1 MDGHLHQH
9 QNNPIAILALA
20 RLAPASPCASNMARL
35 LHALPEIPREAD
47 KTRDA
52 IRLLV
57 AAEEAGGGDALGEA
71 RRLLMTP
78 CAQSAANALIAIG
91 HVATNCD
98 GAALGGVKAS
108 ERAVRDV
115 VVLRCCA
122 LGGGVLDVDQGAFLE
137 AAEVAFNKPLR
148 GDFMMGKEDRDLRA
162 VLLLA
167 YRKLRRY

>member
-1 MDGHLHQH
+1 M
-9 QNNPIAILALA
+9 ALA

-35 LHALPEIPREAD
+35 LHAVPEIPREED
-47 KTRDA
+47 KTQDA
-52 IRLLV
+52 IRLLL
-57 AAEEAGGGDALGEA
+57 AAVEAGGGDALREA
-71 RRLLMTP
+71 RGLLLTP

-91 HVATNCD
+91 DFATNCD
-98 GAALGGVKAS
+98 DEALGAVKAS

-122 LGGGVLDVDQGAFLE
+122 PGGGVLDVDQGAFLE

-148 GDFMMGKEDRDLRA
+148 VDVMMGKEDKDLRS

-167 YRKLRRY
+167 YCKLRRYWG

>member
-1 MDGHLHQH
+1 M
-9 QNNPIAILALA
+9 
-20 RLAPASPCASNMARL
+20 
-35 LHALPEIPREAD
+35 
-47 KTRDA
+47 
-52 IRLLV
+52 
-57 AAEEAGGGDALGEA
+57 EAGGGDALGEA
-71 RRLLMTP
+71 RGLLLTP

-98 GAALGGVKAS
+98 GAALGAVQAS

-122 LGGGVLDVDQGAFLE
+122 PGGGVLDVDQGAFLE
-137 AAEVAFNKPLR
+137 AAEVAFNKLLR
-148 GDFMMGKEDRDLRA
+148 GDFMMGKGDRDLRA

>member
-1 MDGHLHQH
+1 
-9 QNNPIAILALA
+9 
-20 RLAPASPCASNMARL
+20 MARF
-35 LHALPEIPREAD
+35 LHAAPEIPRDAD
-47 KTRDA
+47 KIRDA

-57 AAEEAGGGDALGEA
+57 AAEEAGGGDALGES
-71 RRLLMTP
+71 RGLLQTP

-91 HVATNCD
+91 DVAANCD
-98 GAALGGVKAS
+98 DGALGAVKAS

-137 AAEVAFNKPLR
+137 AAGVAFNKPLR

-167 YRKLRRY
+167 YRKLRRARG

>member
-1 MDGHLHQH
+1 
-9 QNNPIAILALA
+9 
-20 RLAPASPCASNMARL
+20 MAWL
-35 LHALPEIPREAD
+35 LHAVPEIPREAD
-47 KTRDA
+47 KTEDA

-57 AAEEAGGGDALGEA
+57 AAQGAGGGDELGEA
-71 RRLLMTP
+71 RGLLLTP

-122 LGGGVLDVDQGAFLE
+122 LGGGVLDVDQGAFLD
-137 AAEVAFNKPLR
+137 AAEVAFDMPFR
-148 GDFMMGKEDRDLRA
+148 GDFLGKAARDLRA

-167 YRKLRRY
+167 YRQLRRARG

>member
-1 MDGHLHQH
+1 
-9 QNNPIAILALA
+9 
-20 RLAPASPCASNMARL
+20 MARL
-35 LHALPEIPREAD
+35 LHAVPEIPRDAD
-47 KTRDA
+47 ITRDA
-52 IRLLV
+52 IRRLV

-71 RRLLMTP
+71 RGLLQTP

-98 GAALGGVKAS
+98 GAALGAVKAS

-122 LGGGVLDVDQGAFLE
+122 PGGGVLDVDQGAFLE

-148 GDFMMGKEDRDLRA
+148 GDFMMGKEDKDIRS

-167 YRKLRRY
+167 YRKLRRYWG

>member
-1 MDGHLHQH
+1 MR
-9 QNNPIAILALA
+9 PKV
-20 RLAPASPCASNMARL
+20 MARPL
-35 LHALPEIPREAD
+35 RAVAEIPREAD
-47 KTRDA
+47 KTEDA

-57 AAEEAGGGDALGEA
+57 AAEGAGGGDELGEA
-71 RRLLMTP
+71 RGLLQTP

-98 GAALGGVKAS
+98 AETLGAVKAA

-122 LGGGVLDVDQGAFLE
+122 PGGGVLDVDEGAFLE

-148 GDFMMGKEDRDLRA
+148 GGFMMGKEDQDLRS
-162 VLLLA
+162 VLLMA
-167 YRKLRRY
+167 YYKLRRY

>member
-1 MDGHLHQH
+1 M
-9 QNNPIAILALA
+9 ALA

-35 LHALPEIPREAD
+35 LHAVPEIPREAD
-47 KTRDA
+47 KTEDA

-57 AAEEAGGGDALGEA
+57 AAQGAGGGDELGEA
-71 RRLLMTP
+71 RGLLLTP

-98 GAALGGVKAS
+98 GAALGAVKAS

-148 GDFMMGKEDRDLRA
+148 VDVMMGKEDKDLRS

-167 YRKLRRY
+167 YSKLRRYY

>member
-1 MDGHLHQH
+1 
-9 QNNPIAILALA
+9 
-20 RLAPASPCASNMARL
+20 MAWL
-35 LHALPEIPREAD
+35 LHAVPEISQEAD
-47 KTRDA
+47 TTEYA

-57 AAEEAGGGDALGEA
+57 AAQGAGGGDELGEA
-71 RRLLMTP
+71 RGLLLTP

-91 HVATNCD
+91 HEATNCD
-98 GAALGGVKAS
+98 GAALGAVKAS

-122 LGGGVLDVDQGAFLE
+122 PGGGVLDVDQGAFLE

-148 GDFMMGKEDRDLRA
+148 DTFMMGKEDKDLRS

-167 YRKLRRY
+167 YRKLRRYWG

>member
-1 MDGHLHQH
+1 M
-9 QNNPIAILALA
+9 ALA

-35 LHALPEIPREAD
+35 LHAVPEIPREAD
-47 KTRDA
+47 KTEDA

-57 AAEEAGGGDALGEA
+57 AAQGAGGGDELGEA
-71 RRLLMTP
+71 RGLLLTP

-91 HVATNCD
+91 DFATNCD
-98 GAALGGVKAS
+98 DEALGAVKAS

-122 LGGGVLDVDQGAFLE
+122 PGGGVLDVDQDAFLE
-137 AAEVAFNKPLR
+137 AAEVAFNKLLIELR
-148 GDFMMGKEDRDLRA
+148 LMGKDDKDLRS

-167 YRKLRRY
+167 YRKLRRYY